1 MGNRKSQNKKIL
13 TFPTYRCAALSQN
26 FKRISSRRAMSFF
39 DSEVVRAEMAEI
51 SDLQEEV
58 YSNVFKFPAMSRD
71 EKLEHVKL
79 LERLLNKQKVLYTRM
94 SLSDDPEAKEMKGRI
109 VDSAVMMGMPQG
121 TDMNIILNNMS
132 KMLEVMKEQIDK
144 TGSDL

>member
-1 MGNRKSQNKKIL
+1 
-13 TFPTYRCAALSQN
+13 
-26 FKRISSRRAMSFF
+26 MSFF
-39 DSEVVRAEMAEI
+39 DSDVVRAEMAEI
-51 SDLQEEV
+51 SELQEEV
-58 YSNVFKFPAMSRD
+58 YSNVFKFPAMSRE

-79 LERLLNKQKVLYTRM
+79 LERLLDKQKVLYTRM
-94 SLSDDPEAKEMKGRI
+94 SLSDDSEAKEMKERI
-109 VDSAVMMGMPQG
+109 VDAAIVMGMPPG